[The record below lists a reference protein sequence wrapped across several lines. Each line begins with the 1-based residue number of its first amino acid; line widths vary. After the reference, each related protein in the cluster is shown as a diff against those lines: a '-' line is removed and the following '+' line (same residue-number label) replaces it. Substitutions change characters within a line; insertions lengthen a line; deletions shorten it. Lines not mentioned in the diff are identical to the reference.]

1 MASLRR
7 FKDSRFWFAC
17 FTGPGGERVQRS
29 TKEIDRRRAQKIA
42 DQFEDA
48 ARQARLGFLV
58 ERQAR
63 KVIGEIYEIST
74 RERLR
79 SDSIRDFFT
88 RWLARVGVELN
99 HKTFRRYE

>member
-1 MASLRR
+1 MAYLRR
-7 FKDSRFWFAC
+7 FKDSRYWFAC
-17 FTGPGGERVQRS
+17 FSGANGERIQRS

-42 DQFEDA
+42 DEYEDA

-74 RERLR
+74 REKLR
-79 SDSIRDFFT
+79 SDSIGDFFA
-88 RWLARVGVELN
+88 RWLKRVESN
-99 HKTFRRYE
+99 